1 MSAEDLSGT
10 VVLVG
15 GGQMGGA
22 LMGGWLARGLAA
34 EDLHVVEP
42 DPGRRAELA
51 RKGAVRLHAAASE
64 VPAELVPDALVLAVK
79 PQVMPQV
86 LGECTALAARARLI
100 LSVAAGVPLAAYER
114 AFGARRPIVRAMP
127 NTPAAVGRGTSV
139 LVANEAVDGDGR
151 RRAEALL
158 QAVGTVHWLDR
169 EDLLHAVTAL
179 SGSGPAYV
187 FLLVEAMGAAGTRL
201 GLPAGLAM
209 RLARETVSG
218 AGALLAE
225 SEAEPAALR
234 RAVTSP
240 GGTTEAALS
249 VLMGTGGLLELI
261 ARAMAAAERRSREL
275 GAIQAGEPK
284 R

>member
-1 MSAEDLSGT
+1 MSAEVLSGP

-22 LMGGWLARGLAA
+22 LMGGWLSRGLAA
-34 EDLHVVEP
+34 GDLHVVEP
-42 DPGRRAELA
+42 DPERRAELA
-51 RKGAVRLHAAASE
+51 RRGAVRIHAAAAE
-64 VPAELVPDALVLAVK
+64 VPAELVPEALVLAVK
-79 PQVMPQV
+79 PQVMDRV
-86 LGECTALAARARLI
+86 LMECAALAARARLI

-114 AFGARRPIVRAMP
+114 AFGAQRPIVRAMP

-139 LVANEAVDGDGR
+139 LVANGAVDADGR
-151 RRAEALL
+151 RRAQALL
-158 QAVGTVHWLDR
+158 EAVGTVHWLDR

-187 FLLVEAMGAAGTRL
+187 FLLVEAMGAAGAAL
-201 GLPAGLAM
+201 GLAPELAM

-225 SEAEPAALR
+225 SGAEPAALR

-249 VLMGTGGLLELI
+249 VLMGEGGLVALLE
-261 ARAMAAAERRSREL
+261 RAMAQAERRSREL
-275 GAIQAGEPK
+275 GEIQGGEPK